1 MKKYI
6 IAIDGNRFFFTAAS
20 KAREDAEAIALKCGY
35 ERFPFTGERT
45 ANRNPLAAVPLA
57 ATALRNWRRLSR
69 AAEPGSTV
77 LLQYPHYP
85 LKTAVLM
92 RQMIPRIRKRKG
104 IRFVFLVHDLNSLRG
119 TFGRAA
125 VYSDRRLLLEADAV
139 ICHNESMKEVLIR
152 WGIPAEK
159 LVSLE
164 IFDYLTDEPA
174 PEHHARDGIAV
185 AGNLD
190 PAKCGYIGELV
201 QARERSLP
209 LHLYGK
215 GLPEE
220 LRKKNVFPHGA
231 FPADV
236 LPGKLEGGFGLVWD
250 GPEITSCTG
259 KMGEYLRYNN
269 PHKLSLYLASGLPVI
284 IWKEAAEA
292 KFVEENGI
300 GLAVSSLEE
309 AEKLIDEISEETYR
323 EMALRA
329 RKTGEGIRKGA
340 RLEAAL
346 QKTEA

>member
-1 MKKYI
+1 MKKYTVSI
-6 IAIDGNRFFFTAAS
+6 EKSTEQNASS
-20 KAREDAEAIALKCGY
+20 KARKDAETILLKNGY
-35 ERFPFTGERT
+35 ELISFDGEHS
-45 ANRNPLAAVPLA
+45 AEGNPLKQVQLFF
-57 ATALRNWRRLSR
+57 TTRKNWQKL
-69 AAEPGSTV
+69 EKQVEEGSLV
-77 LLQYPHYP
+77 VIQYPHYP
-85 LKTAVLM
+85 LKTAYLM
-92 RQMIPRIRKRKG
+92 TRLLPGIQRRKQ
-104 IRFVFLVHDLNSLRG
+104 IRFAALVHDLNSLRG
-119 TFGRAA
+119 MYGKPA
-125 VYSDRRLLLEADAV
+125 VYSDTQFLPLFDRI
-139 ICHNESMKEVLIR
+139 ICHNESMKEVLTG
-152 WGIPAEK
+152 WGIPAKK

-174 PEHHARDGIAV
+174 TEHHARDGIAV

-190 PAKCGYIGELV
+190 PAKCGYIGKLV
-201 QARERSLP
+201 QAGERMLP

-220 LRKKNVFPHGA
+220 FRKENVFPHGT

-259 KMGEYLRYNN
+259 EMGEYLRYNN
-269 PHKLSLYLASGLPVI
+269 PHKLSLYLVSGLPVI

-292 KFVEENGI
+292 KFVEENGV

-309 AEKLIDEISEETYR
+309 AEKLIDEISEEAYR

>member
-1 MKKYI
+1 MKKYTVSI
-6 IAIDGNRFFFTAAS
+6 EKSTEQNASS
-20 KAREDAEAIALKCGY
+20 KARKDAETILLKNGY
-35 ERFPFTGERT
+35 ELISFNGAHSAEG
-45 ANRNPLAAVPLA
+45 NPLKQ
-57 ATALRNWRRLSR
+57 ALLLFMTWKNWRELEKKS
-69 AAEPGSTV
+69 EEGSLV
-77 LLQYPHYP
+77 VIQYPHYP
-85 LKTAVLM
+85 LKTSYLLT
-92 RQMIPRIRKRKG
+92 RLLPGIQRRKH
-104 IRFVFLVHDLNSLRG
+104 IRFAALVHDLNSLRG
-119 TFGRAA
+119 MYGNPA
-125 VYSDRRLLLEADAV
+125 VYSDTKFLPLFDRI
-139 ICHNESMKEVLIR
+139 ICHNESMKKVLTG
-152 WGIPAEK
+152 WGIPEEK
-159 LVSLE
+159 LISLE

-174 PEHHARDGIAV
+174 TEHQARDGIAV

-220 LRKKNVFPHGA
+220 LRKENVFPHGE

-292 KFVEENGI
+292 KFVEENGV
-300 GLAVSSLEE
+300 GFTVSCLEE
-309 AEKLIDEISEETYR
+309 AERLICEMSEEAYR

>member
-1 MKKYI
+1 MRKYAVCI
-6 IAIDGNRFFFTAAS
+6 EKSTEQNASS
-20 KAREDAEAIALKCGY
+20 KARKDAEAILLKNGY
-35 ERFPFTGERT
+35 ELISFDGTRSAEG
-45 ANRNPLAAVPLA
+45 NPLKQAQLFF
-57 ATALRNWRRLSR
+57 TTRKNWRILEKQVE
-69 AAEPGSTV
+69 AGSLV
-77 LLQYPHYP
+77 VIQYPHYP
-85 LKTAVLM
+85 LKTAYLLT
-92 RQMIPRIRKRKG
+92 RLLPEIQKRKH
-104 IRFVFLVHDLNSLRG
+104 IRFAALVHDLNSLRG
-119 TFGRAA
+119 MFGKAA
-125 VYSDRRLLLEADAV
+125 VYSDMKFLPLFDRI
-139 ICHNESMKEVLIR
+139 ICHNESMKKVLTG
-152 WGIPAEK
+152 WGIPEEK

-164 IFDYLTDEPA
+164 IFDYLTEEPA

-201 QARERSLP
+201 QAGERSLP

-220 LRKKNVFPHGA
+220 LRKENVFPHGA

-284 IWKEAAEA
+284 IWKEAVEA
-292 KFVEENGI
+292 KFVEENGV
-300 GLAVSSLEE
+300 GLVVSSLEE
-309 AEKLIDEISEETYR
+309 AEKLIDEISEEAYR
-323 EMALRA
+323 EMALCA